1 MKKIFRLI
9 KEEWMVK
16 VRNAQIWLGDNAPL
30 EINDKPTL
38 IHRDC
43 AILYYHMSLEE
54 INERREAIQHD
65 NLTDEDRLVA
75 IADALGDEFYLWCQ
89 AVVSHGLED
98 KIEDIVRE
106 IHRSNLTKLV
116 DGEISTNEIGKIQ
129 KPLSYEAPNLLSILK

>member
-16 VRNAQIWLGDNAPL
+16 VRNAQIRLGDNAPL

-38 IHRDC
+38 IQRDC

-75 IADALGDEFYLWCQ
+75 ISDALGDEFYLWCQ